1 MYMVQTRQTAPMPKG
16 TRVPAK
22 ARRDTKSNS
31 RAEVASVGVSV
42 ADVAVLAVWVA
53 VSSVDEGVMVKSS
66 VGLNLA
72 FSRRCIPLAWISS
85 SILVYIF
92 RS

>member
-1 MYMVQTRQTAPMPKG
+1 M
-16 TRVPAK
+16 
-22 ARRDTKSNS
+22 
-31 RAEVASVGVSV
+31 